1 MKNLFKL
8 LVMLFLC
15 EISIAQTT
23 VNAKFIIVETTDQ
36 DENPISEIFVQLND
50 KRIKIESVHG
60 NAMIAE
66 KGDFY
71 EGVPVTAISACGS
84 WWAGAGDYFYMVP
97 FANGVKLFKG
107 WQDECQEDTGYHW
120 KFLQEIK
127 P

>member
-50 KRIKIESVHG
+50 KRIKIESING

-71 EGVPVTAISACGS
+71 EGVPSTAISACGA

-107 WQDECQEDTGYHW
+107 WQDEGQEDTGYHW

>member
-1 MKNLFKL
+1 
-8 LVMLFLC
+8 MLFLC

-50 KRIKIESVHG
+50 KRIKIESING

-71 EGVPVTAISACGS
+71 EGVPSTAISACGA

-107 WQDECQEDTGYHW
+107 WQDEGQEDTGYHW